1 MDHTLS
7 SFPSGVPG
15 SGLLLLRLVLAG
27 HLLAAG
33 ASAAALGP
41 GATPLHDIVLGSY
54 GVMAVL
60 CGALVAAGSLTRIV
74 QTSVVIAELVAVAV
88 YLSTPGYEV
97 LVLGSWPAAVLAT
110 GIAAALGLLG
120 PGAYSV
126 DAVLFGRREVV
137 IRPVAPH
144 TMSTRAPADFS
155 PAYPHANAKR

>member
-7 SFPSGVPG
+7 SFPSGLPG

-27 HLLAAG
+27 YLLAAG

-41 GATPLHDIVLGSY
+41 GATTLHDIVLGSY

-60 CGALVAAGSLTRIV
+60 GGALVVAGSLTRIV
-74 QTSVVIAELVAVAV
+74 LTSAAVAELVAVAV
-88 YLSTPGYEV
+88 HLSTPGFEV
-97 LVLGSWPAAVLAT
+97 LVFGSWRAAILAA
-110 GIAAALGLLG
+110 GIATALGLLG

-126 DAVLFGRREVV
+126 DAVLFGRQEIV

-144 TMSTRAPADFS
+144 TRSGRAPADFS
-155 PAYPHANAKR
+155 PAYPNANAKR